1 MAATSGG
8 VGPGSVSHPDSEQLA
23 LLAMEA
29 DVDAGVKEHVAQCAA
44 CDRDLSVIRSLL
56 DAEGPDGPDG
66 AAQRSP
72 APPDRAAAPP
82 PAAAMTAMA
91 DAHDGEPEIILQ
103 NLPPKEA
110 RKQAE
115 RLLSAQRSPRQG
127 RQTLMVILLVVVAM
141 LLVGLLALR

>member
-1 MAATSGG
+1 MAATKGG
-8 VGPGSVSHPDSEQLA
+8 VGSDPEDHPDSEQLA

-29 DVDAGVKEHVAQCAA
+29 ETETGVKEHVAQCAA
-44 CDRDLSVIRSLL
+44 CDRDLAVIRSLL
-56 DAEGPDGPDG
+56 DAEGPDGADGPNRESPESQEQPD
-66 AAQRSP
+66 S
-72 APPDRAAAPP
+72 PP

-91 DAHDGEPEIILQ
+91 DASDGAAQPILQ

-110 RKQAE
+110 RRQAE

-127 RQTLMVILLVVVAM
+127 RQTLMVILVVVVAM

>member
-1 MAATSGG
+1 MAATQGG
-8 VGPGSVSHPDSEQLA
+8 AGPAPQAHPDSEQLA

-29 DVDAGVKEHVAQCAA
+29 ETDAGVKEHVAQCAA
-44 CDRDLSVIRSLL
+44 CDRDLAVIRSLL
-56 DAEGPDGPDG
+56 DAEGPAGADVPTRRSSEDREQPDS
-66 AAQRSP
+66 A
-72 APPDRAAAPP
+72 P

-91 DAHDGEPEIILQ
+91 DGSDGAAEPILQ

-110 RKQAE
+110 RRQAE

-127 RQTLMVILLVVVAM
+127 RQTLMVILVVVVAM